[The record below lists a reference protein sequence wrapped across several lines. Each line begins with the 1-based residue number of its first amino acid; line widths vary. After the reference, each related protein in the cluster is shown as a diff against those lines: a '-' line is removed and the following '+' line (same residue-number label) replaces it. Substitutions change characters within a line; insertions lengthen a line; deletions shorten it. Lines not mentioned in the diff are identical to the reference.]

1 MLLNQKFQK
10 RIYGYIK
17 ILAFDEETKDK
28 FEEKYNELK
37 SKGIKSLII
46 DVRNNGG
53 GLVDVVIDLA
63 KLIVPKDKT
72 IMKTLD
78 KNGNEE
84 ITISD
89 AKDTITMKIV
99 VLANENSASAAEIL
113 VGALQDNKLATIV
126 GTTTF
131 GKGIMQEI
139 FPIEGFGAMKITIQ
153 EFRTPNR
160 KCNK

>member
-1 MLLNQKFQK
+1 M
-10 RIYGYIK
+10 
-17 ILAFDEETKDK
+17 
-28 FEEKYNELK
+28 
-37 SKGIKSLII
+37 
-46 DVRNNGG
+46 
-53 GLVDVVIDLA
+53 A

-72 IMKTLD
+72 IMQTLD
-78 KNGNEE
+78 KNGNQE

-89 AKDTITMKIV
+89 AKDTIDMKIAV
-99 VLANENSASAAEIL
+99 IANENSASASEIL
-113 VGALQDNKLATIV
+113 VGALQDNKLATII

-139 FPIEGFGAMKITIQ
+139 FPIKGFGAMKITIQ